1 MVFILVKI
9 KKDNIVNNSEIKSA
23 AQIPFNPTTVVRMNK
38 TIGKKMIERQ
48 AHNKFEYF
56 VISMA

>member
-23 AQIPFNPTTVVRMNK
+23 AQIQCNPTTVVRMNK
-38 TIGKKMIERQ
+38 TIGKKMIDRQ